1 MIMLVV
7 IMIIVMVAM
16 IVEHNQY
23 NIDVLDN
30 YGTVGYQP
38 SLLHYLEFVWMFLYQ
53 FWCKFYRVNVVAP
66 GPQMWCHAAA
76 AAAFA
81 SLDIGTLPGATLGKD
96 PNLV

>member
-1 MIMLVV
+1 MIIIMPVILIMVIIMIIMLIIVIIMIIMIMLVV

-53 FWCKFYRVNVVAP
+53 F
-66 GPQMWCHAAA
+66 
-76 AAAFA
+76 
-81 SLDIGTLPGATLGKD
+81 
-96 PNLV
+96 